1 MMTPNRIN
9 IEEIDVDGAVREAHG
24 DAIAQLEQGDTRL
37 SFLRKTALAGAGA
50 MSGGAILGALAPGAL
65 AADAVAASS
74 GRPPASFGK
83 GDIGILNYALTLEYL
98 EAAFYNGATAA
109 NMSLNSQT
117 AAFLKIVTKDENAH
131 VAFLKSHLG
140 SKAAKEPKFDF
151 KGANT
156 SPSMFMATSEV
167 LENTGVHAYSGQ
179 ALNIKS
185 AAYVK
190 AAISILTIEA
200 RHASVIGLLNDPS
213 GNSIAP
219 NGPFDTPLTA
229 SKVLAAVKGTGF
241 IVS

>member
-1 MMTPNRIN
+1 MSYQIN
-9 IEEIDVDGAVREAHG
+9 LDEVDADGAIREA
-24 DAIAQLEQGDTRL
+24 ANEVSGDTRL
-37 SFLRKTALAGAGA
+37 SFLRKSAIAGGAAL
-50 MSGGAILGALAPGAL
+50 SGGAVLSALVPG
-65 AADAVAASS
+65 VAMASGG

-83 GDIGILNYALTLEYL
+83 GDIGVLNYALTLEYL

-109 NMSLNSQT
+109 NMALSSQAT
-117 AAFLKIVTKDENAH
+117 AFLKVVTKDENAH
-131 VAFLKSHLG
+131 VAFLKKALG

-156 SPSMFMATSEV
+156 NVETFMKTAAV

-200 RHASVIGLLNDPS
+200 RHASVIGLLNDPT
-213 GNSIAP
+213 GESIAP

-229 SKVLAAVKGTGF
+229 AKVLAAVKETGF

>member
-1 MMTPNRIN
+1 MSHSIN
-9 IEEIDVDGAVREAHG
+9 LQEIDVDGAVSEAREA
-24 DAIAQLEQGDTRL
+24 AIDGLPVGDTRL
-37 SFLRKTALAGAGA
+37 SFLRKSAVAGGA
-50 MSGGAILGALAPGAL
+50 AVSGGALLGAFAPSAL
-65 AADAVAASS
+65 AAGA

-109 NMSLNSQT
+109 DMSLSSQT

-131 VAFLKSHLG
+131 VAFLKKALG
-140 SKAAKEPKFDF
+140 SKAAKEPTFNF

-156 SPSMFMATSEV
+156 SPEMFMKTAQV

-200 RHASVIGLLNDPS
+200 RHASVIGLLNDPT
-213 GNSIAP
+213 GEMIAP

-229 SKVLAAVKGTGF
+229 AKVLAAVKETGF
-241 IVS
+241 IV

>member
-1 MMTPNRIN
+1 MSYQIN
-9 IEEIDVDGAVREAHG
+9 LDEVDADGAIREAA
-24 DAIAQLEQGDTRL
+24 DEVSGDTRL
-37 SFLRKTALAGAGA
+37 SFLRKSALAGGA
-50 MSGGAILGALAPGAL
+50 ALGGGAVLSALVPGIAMASGG
-65 AADAVAASS
+65 

-83 GDIGILNYALTLEYL
+83 GDIGVLNYALTLEYL

-109 NMSLNSQT
+109 NMALSSQ
-117 AAFLKIVTKDENAH
+117 ASAFLKVVTKDENAH
-131 VAFLKSHLG
+131 VVFLKKALG

-156 SPSMFMATSEV
+156 SVETFMKTAAV

-200 RHASVIGLLNDPS
+200 RHASVIGLLNDPT
-213 GNSIAP
+213 GESIAP
-219 NGPFDTPLTA
+219 NGPFDTPLPA
-229 SKVLAAVKGTGF
+229 AKVLAAVKETGF
-241 IVS
+241 IVG

>member
-1 MMTPNRIN
+1 MTMSHTIN
-9 IEEIDVDGAVREAHG
+9 LDEVDADGAIRETHAEAMDG
-24 DAIAQLEQGDTRL
+24 LQEGDTRL
-37 SFLRKTALAGAGA
+37 SFLRKSAITAGAA
-50 MSGGAILGALAPGAL
+50 MSGGAVLGTLAPSALASAGH
-65 AADAVAASS
+65 

-109 NMSLNSQT
+109 NLSLSPQA
-117 AAFLKIVTKDENAH
+117 AAFLKVVTIDENAH
-131 VAFLKSHLG
+131 VAFLKKALG
-140 SKAAKEPKFDF
+140 SKAAKMPTFNF

-156 SPSMFMATSEV
+156 NVATFMTTAQV

-179 ALNIKS
+179 ALNIKK

-190 AAISILTIEA
+190 AAVSILTIEA

-213 GNSIAP
+213 GEAIAP
-219 NGPFDTPLTA
+219 DGPFDTPFTA

-241 IVS
+241 IV